1 MKRKSVMRMVT
12 ALMIF
17 GLALSG
23 GQTTALAA
31 SGRAAAVQ
39 SAAAKTKASSGKTAG
54 KKASKSSKS
63 KKASKSS
70 KSAKKVT
77 YVSAYQKVLNDYI
90 SGKNWFDFGGLA
102 TSMTEPDNAPQNPEF
117 ALFDFNADGTPE
129 LLVGDNWNYGV
140 SGWMMY
146 SFHGTTAKAMGLITG
161 YNASTGG
168 YICAEDGGWTFYNY
182 DGTQLAQAG
191 AIWDEEDGSGTLT
204 YYPAG
209 GEGTP
214 VTQEAA
220 NAIAAQYQNIPDL
233 LPLTPLNQVA
243 VNALK

>member
-1 MKRKSVMRMVT
+1 MKSKSVMRIVA
-12 ALMIF
+12 ALMIS

-39 SAAAKTKASSGKTAG
+39 SAAAKTKTSSGKTAG

-63 KKASKSS
+63 KKTSKSS
-70 KSAKKVT
+70 KNAKKAT
-77 YVSAYQKVLNDYI
+77 YVSAYQKILNDYI

-117 ALFDFNADGTPE
+117 TLFDFNADGTPE

-204 YYPAG
+204 YYPTR

-214 VTQEAA
+214 VTLEAA

-233 LPLTPLNQVA
+233 LPLTPLNQAA